1 MSEPI
6 PVPPDHDAPAPGTTP
21 DPAGEVARLGAMVD
35 RALTRLEE
43 TSAFAKQTARG
54 PLLDIAGRLLAK
66 PGGAQALY
74 DRAARIEASGV
85 FHATD
90 WDHPEILQPS
100 LATGTL
106 AHADRPTATLELLS
120 ELRMLSIAQG
130 DLLHPRISSEQA
142 QHFLAQLLAL
152 NLNRLFGAQAEA
164 ERSNATLNA
173 AIRNLVGFIAERI
186 GYGEILAC
194 LSTEIDRIL
203 AQRPIMVDDVKLMVT
218 RIAACLHDP
227 GINSGG
233 GGLGAAR
240 LVSALFGPTA
250 GCREDPGLAVYRER
264 LETLDDSA
272 LQQEARAFARAMHDT
287 GLVSAYHP
295 VFLRHVSALERG
307 DLLGQALGLS
317 STGTEAFSCY
327 AGLVYSLIDAAITPD
342 TTQAVYGLALLLER
356 GLLFDPAI
364 GPALWGH
371 IGLEPCPTA
380 AQTLTAAFGDR
391 QSPATLL
398 LAGTISVLGQPL
410 GIGQGNNPTCQAAR
424 ALSMWA
430 LAAPDYLLHLL
441 TRAARDH
448 NITMVFEGQ
457 RLSSAALS
465 AGLAPT
471 PPIDVDPV
479 SVVLVPHLDRLYI
492 EMGRLCADRPG
503 DPHAWVNSAMHG
515 WWVGQ
520 DTALAV
526 DLNTGGLAGDADRF
540 VRLFHGL
547 YHPLYNGN
555 KPVTHPQPAGIAVTD
570 SVGRFIGWHAI
581 SILRVGLGPS
591 GEMRIYFYNPNYD
604 GGQDWGH
611 DVVVSTDSNGER
623 FGESSLP
630 FDRFAARLYL
640 FHYDACEE
648 GHTDAVP
655 DDAVTAILDMARATW
670 AAPRA
675 GAA

>member
-1 MSEPI
+1 MSD
-6 PVPPDHDAPAPGTTP
+6 PVTATP
-21 DPAGEVARLGAMVD
+21 DAAAPPSDPAAVAADVERLGGMLD
-35 RALTRLEE
+35 RAIDRLDQA
-43 TSAFAKQTARG
+43 SAFAKETTRA
-54 PLLDIAGRLLAK
+54 PLLDMAGRLLAK
-66 PGGAQALY
+66 PGGPAELY
-74 DRAARIEASGV
+74 ARVARLESAGV
-85 FHATD
+85 FKGSD

-106 AHADRPTATLELLS
+106 AHGDRATVTLELLS
-120 ELRMLSIAQG
+120 EVRLLAVAQR
-130 DLLHPRISSEQA
+130 DLFHPRIASEQA

-152 NLNRLFGAQAEA
+152 NLNRLFGTQGEA
-164 ERSNATLNA
+164 ERSNATVAA
-173 AIRNLVGFIAERI
+173 AIRNGVGFIAERI

-194 LSTEIDRIL
+194 LVAEIDRIL

-227 GINSGG
+227 EINAGG
-233 GGLGAAR
+233 AGLGAAR

-250 GCREDPGLAVYRER
+250 ACREDPGLEVYGQR
-264 LETLDDSA
+264 LAALDDVA

-287 GLVSAYHP
+287 GLVSPYHP
-295 VFLRHVSALERG
+295 VFLRHVVTLERA

-317 STGTEAFSCY
+317 STGAEAYSCY
-327 AGLVYSLIDAAITPD
+327 AGLVHSLIEAAITPD
-342 TTQAVYGLALLLER
+342 TSQAVYGLALLLER

-371 IGLEPCPTA
+371 IGLEPCPA
-380 AQTLTAAFGDR
+380 SRATLTAAFGDR
-391 QSPATLL
+391 QSPATVL

-441 TRAARDH
+441 TRAARDDE
-448 NITMVFEGQ
+448 IIMVFEGR
-457 RLSSAALS
+457 RLSSSALA
-465 AGLAPT
+465 AGLSPA

-479 SVVLVPHLDRLYI
+479 SVVLVPHLDRIYM
-492 EMGRLCADRPG
+492 EMGRQCAGRPG

-526 DLNTGGLAGDADRF
+526 DLPSGALAADADRF
-540 VRLFHGL
+540 IRLFHGL

-570 SVGRFIGWHAI
+570 SLGRFIGWHAI
-581 SILRVGLGPS
+581 SVLRVGLGPQ
-591 GEMRIYFYNPNYD
+591 GDMRVFFYNPNYD
-604 GGQDWGH
+604 GGQDWGQG
-611 DVVVSTDSNGER
+611 VQVSTDGNGER

-630 FDRFAARLYL
+630 FEQFAARLYL

-648 GHTDAVP
+648 GHSDAVS
-655 DDAVTAILDMARATW
+655 AEVVERVLEMVRATW
-670 AAPRA
+670 AAEK
-675 GAA
+675 G

>member
-1 MSEPI
+1 MSDPTPATPEGT
-6 PVPPDHDAPAPGTTP
+6 PPDT
-21 DPAGEVARLGAMVD
+21 DPAAEADRLAGMVD
-35 RALTRLEE
+35 RALVRLEQ

-54 PLLDIAGRLLAK
+54 PLLDIAARLLAK

-74 DRAARIEASGV
+74 TCIGRMESAGV
-85 FHATD
+85 FTGTD

-120 ELRMLSIAQG
+120 ELRLLAVSRR
-130 DLLHPRISSEQA
+130 DLFHPRISSEQA

-152 NLNRLFGAQAEA
+152 NLNRLFGGQDEA
-164 ERSNATLNA
+164 ERGKATISA
-173 AIRNLVGFIAERI
+173 AIRNLMDFIAERI

-227 GINSGG
+227 AINPGG
-233 GGLGAAR
+233 AGLGAAR

-250 GCREDPGLAVYRER
+250 GCREDPGLEVYRAR
-264 LETLDDSA
+264 LESLDDGA

-287 GLVSAYHP
+287 GLVSPYHP
-295 VFLRHVSALERG
+295 VFLRHVNALERG
-307 DLLGQALGLS
+307 DLIGQALGLS

-327 AGLVYSLIDAAITPD
+327 ASLVHSLIDAAITPE
-342 TTQAVYGLALLLER
+342 TTQAVYGLSLLLER

-371 IGLEPCPTA
+371 IGLQPCPTA
-380 AQTLTAAFGDR
+380 ARTLVAAFGTA

-441 TRAARDH
+441 TRAARDDD
-448 NITMVFEGQ
+448 IVMVFEGQ
-457 RLSSAALS
+457 RLSSATLS
-465 AGLAPT
+465 SGLAPA

-479 SVVLVPHLDRLYI
+479 SVVLVPHLDRIYM
-492 EMGRLCADRPG
+492 EMGRLCAGRAG
-503 DPHAWVNSAMHG
+503 DPHAWINSAMHG

-526 DLNTGGLAGDADRF
+526 DLPAGTLSASAERF

-570 SVGRFIGWHAI
+570 SLGRFIGWHAI
-581 SILRVGLGPS
+581 SILRVGLGPQ
-591 GEMRIYFYNPNYD
+591 GDMRVFFYNPNYD
-604 GGQDWGH
+604 GGQDWGCG
-611 DVVVSTDSNGER
+611 VVVSTDGNGER

-630 FDRFAARLYL
+630 FEQFAGRLYL

-648 GHTDAVP
+648 GDSTAVP
-655 DDAVTAILDMARATW
+655 AGTVVAVLDMARATW
-670 AAPRA
+670 AADRVT
-675 GAA
+675 AA

>member
-1 MSEPI
+1 MSDLI
-6 PVPPDHDAPAPGTTP
+6 PAPPANGAPPPTTAP
-21 DPAGEVARLGAMVD
+21 DAAADVERLGAMVN
-35 RALTRLEE
+35 RALDRLEQ

-66 PGGAQALY
+66 PGGAEALY
-74 DRAARIEASGV
+74 ARAARIEASGV
-85 FHATD
+85 FSGTD

-106 AHADRPTATLELLS
+106 AHADRATATLELLS
-120 ELRMLSIAQG
+120 ELRLLAVARR
-130 DLLHPRISSEQA
+130 DLFHPRISSEQA

-152 NLNRLFGAQAEA
+152 NLNRLFGSQGEG
-164 ERSNATLNA
+164 ERANATLNA

-227 GINSGG
+227 AISSGG
-233 GGLGAAR
+233 AGLSAAR

-250 GCREDPGLAVYRER
+250 GCREDPGLEVYRER
-264 LETLDDSA
+264 LAAMDDGA

-287 GLVSAYHP
+287 GLVSPYHP
-295 VFLRHVSALERG
+295 VFLRHVSAMERG
-307 DLLGQALGLS
+307 DLIGQALGLS
-317 STGTEAFSCY
+317 STGAEAFSCY
-327 AGLVYSLIDAAITPD
+327 APLVKSLIEAAITPD

-371 IGLEPCPTA
+371 IGLEPCPA
-380 AQTLTAAFGDR
+380 AARTLVAAFGDR
-391 QSPATLL
+391 QPPATLL

-441 TRAARDH
+441 TRAARDDD
-448 NITMVFEGQ
+448 IVMVFEGR
-457 RLSSAALS
+457 RLSSASLS

-479 SVVLVPHLDRLYI
+479 SVVLVSHLDRIYI
-492 EMGRLCADRPG
+492 EMGRQCAGRPG

-526 DLNTGGLAGDADRF
+526 DLPGGELAATADLF

-570 SVGRFIGWHAI
+570 SLGRFIGWHAI
-581 SILRVGLGPS
+581 TILRVGLGPQ
-591 GEMRIYFYNPNYD
+591 GDMRVFFFNPNYD
-604 GGQDWGH
+604 SGQDWGQG
-611 DVVVSTDSNGER
+611 VIVSTDGNGER

-630 FDRFAARLYL
+630 FEQFTARLYL

-648 GHTDAVP
+648 GQSDAVP
-655 DDAVTAILDMARATW
+655 AETVDSVLAMARATW
-670 AAPRA
+670 AAAKAP
-675 GAA
+675 AA

>member
-1 MSEPI
+1 M
-6 PVPPDHDAPAPGTTP
+6 D
-21 DPAGEVARLGAMVD
+21 RLGGMVD
-35 RALTRLEE
+35 RALTRLEQ
-43 TSAFAKQTARG
+43 TSAFAKLTARG
-54 PLLDIAGRLLAK
+54 PLLDISGRLLAR
-66 PGGAQALY
+66 PGGAAALY
-74 DRAARIEASGV
+74 ARAAQIEASGV
-85 FHATD
+85 FMGTD

-106 AHADRPTATLELLS
+106 AHGDRPTVTLELLS
-120 ELRMLSIAQG
+120 ELRLLAVAQRE
-130 DLLHPRISSEQA
+130 LFHPRLSSEQA
-142 QHFLAQLLAL
+142 QHFLSQLLAL
-152 NLNRLFGAQAEA
+152 NLNRLFGPPGEA
-164 ERSNATLNA
+164 ERGKEVITTAT
-173 AIRNLVGFIAERI
+173 RHVVGFVADYI
-186 GYGEILAC
+186 GYGEILAR
-194 LSTEIDRIL
+194 LSTEIERIL
-203 AQRPIMVDDVKLMVT
+203 AQRPIMVDDVKVMVT

-227 GINSGG
+227 DISPGG
-233 GGLGAAR
+233 VGLGAAR

-250 GCREDPGLAVYRER
+250 GCREDPGLDVYKDRLAV
-264 LETLDDSA
+264 LDDSS

-287 GLVSAYHP
+287 GLVSPYHP
-295 VFLRHVSALERG
+295 VFLRHSTALERG
-307 DLLGQALGLS
+307 DLVGQALGLS

-327 AGLVYSLIDAAITPD
+327 ASLVYSLIDTAITPD

-364 GPALWGH
+364 APALWGH
-371 IGLEPCPTA
+371 IGLKPSATVER
-380 AQTLTAAFGDR
+380 TLAAAFGDR
-391 QSPATLL
+391 QPAATLL

-441 TRAARDH
+441 TRAARDDD
-448 NITMVFEGQ
+448 IVMVFEGG
-457 RLSSAALS
+457 RLSSSTLA

-479 SVVLVPHLDRLYI
+479 SVVLVPHLDRIYI
-492 EMGRLCADRPG
+492 EMGRLCAGRAG

-520 DTALAV
+520 DTALVV
-526 DLNTGGLAGDADRF
+526 DLATGHLADSADRF

-570 SVGRFIGWHAI
+570 SLGRFIGWHAI
-581 SILRVGLGPS
+581 SILRVGLGPQ
-591 GEMRIYFYNPNYD
+591 GDMRVFFFNPNYD

-611 DVVVSTDSNGER
+611 GVIVSTDGNGER

-630 FDRFAARLYL
+630 FEQFAARLYL

-648 GHTDAVP
+648 GRSDAVP
-655 DDAVTAILDMARATW
+655 ADTVEMVLAMVRATW
-670 AAPRA
+670 AADKMPEPEA
-675 GAA
+675 